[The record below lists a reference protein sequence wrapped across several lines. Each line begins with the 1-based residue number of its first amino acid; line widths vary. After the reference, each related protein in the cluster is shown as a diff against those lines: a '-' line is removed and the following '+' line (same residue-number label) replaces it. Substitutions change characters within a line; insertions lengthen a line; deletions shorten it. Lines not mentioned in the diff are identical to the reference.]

1 MLDKKDVIYAE
12 APGKNISTLKTLKYV
27 KISISPEG
35 TVQPTLRVRYDY
47 EDTNIPQPG
56 DYTLT
61 SIPSPAIFGSGIFNT
76 SIFGAAAT
84 PMTRQAVQ
92 GSGNTA
98 KFRISSDDTKGP
110 YTINGLYINYEPSG
124 RR

>member
-1 MLDKKDVIYAE
+1 M
-12 APGKNISTLKTLKYV
+12 
-27 KISISPEG
+27 
-35 TVQPTLRVRYDY
+35 RVRYDY

-56 DYTLT
+56 DYTLD
-61 SIPSPAIFGSGIFNT
+61 SIPNPAIFGSGIFNT
-76 SIFGAAAT
+76 SIFGAAAN

-98 KFRISSDDTKGP
+98 KFRIFSDDQNST